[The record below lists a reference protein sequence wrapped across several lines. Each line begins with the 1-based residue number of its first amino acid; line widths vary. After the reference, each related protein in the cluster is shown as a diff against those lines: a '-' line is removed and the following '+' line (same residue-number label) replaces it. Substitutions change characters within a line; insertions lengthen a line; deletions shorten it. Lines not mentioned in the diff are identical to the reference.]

1 MYKFYRL
8 LVIIFLI
15 ASAVFSY
22 AQTESATDTVNDN
35 VLFERQ
41 WTLGLHLNTNGWG
54 LKFRKGKNLSF
65 RTQRLWEI
73 EFSTYKASKEYK
85 IVNQL
90 YSDSKSYVYGKMNY
104 VYFLR
109 GGMGIQHILNM
120 KPYWGGVQLSYL
132 YYGGVTLGL
141 AKPVYLY
148 IISPENT
155 RIERKYNPATDFTDN
170 IYGRGPFLD
179 GILNSMIYPGIY
191 AKAGLEFEFGTMN
204 QRIQSLEIGGL
215 LDYEPVGIPIMAYNP
230 PQNLFLT
237 LYLSVS
243 MGKRYNK

>member
-1 MYKFYRL
+1 MHKLYSLFGIIL
-8 LVIIFLI
+8 LVSAGLI
-15 ASAVFSY
+15 SSA
-22 AQTESATDTVNDN
+22 QNENNTDTTNDN

-65 RTQRLWEI
+65 LTQRMWEI
-73 EFSTYKASKEYK
+73 EFSTYKALKEIK
-85 IVNQL
+85 ITNL
-90 YSDSKSYVYGKMNY
+90 YYSDSKSYVYGKLNY

-109 GGMGIQHILNM
+109 GGMGIQHIMNR
-120 KPYWGGVQLSYL
+120 KPYWGGIQLSYL
-132 YYGGVTLGL
+132 YYGGITIGL

-148 IISPENT
+148 IVSDNT
-155 RIERKYNPATDFTDN
+155 RIERRYDPATDFPET

-179 GILNSMIYPGIY
+179 GIIYTKFYPGIY
-191 AKAGLEFEFGTMN
+191 ARGGLEFEFGTLN
-204 QRIQSLEIGGL
+204 KRIQSLEIGGV
-215 LDYEPVGIPIMAYNP
+215 LDYEPVGIPLMAYNP
-230 PQNLFLT
+230 SQNFFLT